1 MSLYKYVVPER
12 IDILRHARIR
22 VTQAAALNDP
32 FELKPHFEI
41 FAEDEPMRQIFLAD
55 AELSEG
61 FETAYSMASEI
72 IDEIGKLFPSEDAKK
87 ELDEIKRNIPPPDV
101 LRQQAKE
108 EYPAVVEELVKI
120 SKGYTPYLRNA
131 LFAKYSEVIGV
142 LSLTEKYDNLLMWAH
157 YANNYKGFVIEFDEK
172 HEFFNPQRFP
182 AESFGGLRK
191 VEYSDIRPTNRSLM
205 EMTPKDIFLIKS
217 KEWEYEQEWRMLA
230 HLEDSNDLILK
241 VDGKAILDPEGLP
254 IYLGPIPPSCITGII
269 FGSRMTDENKAT
281 ISNILSS
288 DKRYSHVKKRWSVL
302 DEKTFK
308 LNTIP

>member
-12 IDILRHARIR
+12 IDILQNARIR

-41 FAEDEPMRQIFLAD
+41 FAEDEPMKQIFLSD
-55 AELSEG
+55 SELSEG
-61 FETAYSMASEI
+61 FETACSMAAEI
-72 IDEIGKLFPSEDAKK
+72 IDEIGKLFPSEDAKQ
-87 ELDEIKRNIPPPDV
+87 ELDEIKRNLPPPDV

-108 EYPAVVEELVKI
+108 EYPAVVEELVRM
-120 SKGYTPYLRNA
+120 SKGYTPYLRNV
-131 LFAKYSEVIGV
+131 LLTQYSEVIGI
-142 LSLTEKYDNLLMWAH
+142 LSLTEKCDHLLMWAH

-172 HEFFNPQRFP
+172 HELFNPQRFP
-182 AESFGGLRK
+182 AGSFGGLRK
-191 VEYSDIRPTNRSLM
+191 VEYSDIRPTNHSLM
-205 EMTPKDIFLIKS
+205 EMTPEDIFLIKS

-230 HLEDSNDLILK
+230 NLEDGNDIILK
-241 VDGKAILDPEGLP
+241 ANGKVVLDPDGLP
-254 IYLGPIPPSCITGII
+254 IYLCPIPPSCIKGII
-269 FGSRMTDENKAT
+269 FGSRVTDENKEA

-288 DKRYSHVKKRWSVL
+288 DQRYSHVKKYWSVL